1 METRNGAA
9 VDILLVDDNSD
20 FLMPMKEA
28 LYQRGYN
35 VYAADDG
42 LQASKVISATSV
54 DLIIS
59 DIKMPNMDGIQLF
72 ELVRGLKRYAPTKFL
87 FISGY
92 KEVYEDQLQLN
103 PENDFFLDKTA
114 APQEIVR
121 FIDRLMFG
129 KFAEVWV

>member
-1 METRNGAA
+1 
-9 VDILLVDDNSD
+9 
-20 FLMPMKEA
+20 MKEA